1 MFYYHKDSRETRC
14 NRTNNASDWDAFY
27 ELKMHW
33 YYEFDSYILY
43 WYVNSGVG
51 CGETLRVKKTSVL
64 KYMYSILGFGFHIM
78 AHGMK
83 GFSNGNVIS
92 FADVAYLRATHT
104 SLDVSTINTQ
114 LRQRFI

>member
-1 MFYYHKDSRETRC
+1 
-14 NRTNNASDWDAFY
+14 
-27 ELKMHW
+27 
-33 YYEFDSYILY
+33 
-43 WYVNSGVG
+43 
-51 CGETLRVKKTSVL
+51 
-64 KYMYSILGFGFHIM
+64 MYSILGFGFHIM

-104 SLDVSTINTQ
+104 SLDVSPINTQ